1 MIEVTTEMVDRVAAA
16 INSWLVGWVTPD
28 DFSDFVEDDRATVA
42 IEILVDCTHGIY
54 IARRAAERLD
64 IALTDEDLK
73 YDDGYEALEE
83 GVEQL
88 AAKLQTELD
97 KRDIPGQ
104 VFFGSMDHTGD
115 YALQWTIDVDDLP
128 YP

>member
-1 MIEVTTEMVDRVAAA
+1 MIEVTTEMVDRVAAE
-16 INSWLVGWVTPD
+16 INSWLVGWRTPD

-42 IEILVDCTHGIY
+42 IEILVDCVHGIH

-64 IALTDEDLK
+64 IALTAEDLQ

-88 AAKLQTELD
+88 AAQLQEKLD
-97 KRDIPGQ
+97 ARNIPGS
-104 VFFGSMDHTGD
+104 VFFGTTDTFGD
-115 YALQWTIDVDDLP
+115 YALQWTIEVDDLP